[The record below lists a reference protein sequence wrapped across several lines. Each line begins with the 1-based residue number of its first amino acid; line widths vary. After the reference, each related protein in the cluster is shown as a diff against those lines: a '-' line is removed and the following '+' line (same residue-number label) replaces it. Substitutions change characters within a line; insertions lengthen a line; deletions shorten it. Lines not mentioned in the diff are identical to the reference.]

1 MVYFI
6 KNDFMRV
13 GIDKLGAEIVS
24 IATLGEE
31 IEKEYIWQGDAKY
44 WLGHAPIMF
53 PICGRLYEGKYTY
66 LGKTYEMPNH
76 GIARSS
82 LFRVTAAKDDELTL
96 TLEANDATREKY
108 PFEFRFDV
116 TFKLVEK
123 TLEVI
128 YSVKN
133 VDDKELIFTLGGH
146 PAFNVPLN
154 PETTFEDYY
163 VEFENACDAMR
174 VDFSPTCFCTK
185 NDKLFMGGNVK
196 RIDLKHELFDDDAIF
211 LYNTDKK
218 ITLKSDA
225 TSDSVTM
232 TFDNM
237 KYIGLWHAPKTDAPY
252 ICIEPWCGIPAN
264 EGVIDDLE
272 TKEEM
277 IHLPAGFSFS
287 NSYKVEIN

>member
-31 IEKEYIWQGDAKY
+31 IEKEYIWQGDEKY

-82 LFRVTAAKDDELTL
+82 LFRVTAAKNDELTL
-96 TLEANDATREKY
+96 TLESNEATREKY

-163 VEFENACDAMR
+163 VEFENPCDAMR

-225 TSDSVTM
+225 TTDSVTM

>member
-1 MVYFI
+1 MIFTI
-6 KNDFMRV
+6 KNEFMQV

-24 IATLGEE
+24 MITFGED
-31 IEKEYIWQGDAKY
+31 IEKEYIWQGDEKY

-66 LGKTYEMPNH
+66 MGKTYEMPNH
-76 GIARSS
+76 GIARAS
-82 LFRVTAAKDDELTL
+82 LFRVTAAKSDELTL
-96 TLEANDATREKY
+96 TLESNDATREKY

-154 PETTFEDYY
+154 PETNFEDYY
-163 VEFENACDAMR
+163 VEFDKECDAMR

-185 NDKLFMGGNVK
+185 KDKLFMDGGVK

-218 ITLKSDA
+218 ITLKSDL
-225 TSDSVTM
+225 TPDSVTL

-277 IHLPAGFSFS
+277 IHLPSGFSFS
-287 NSYKVEIN
+287 NSYKIELN